1 MDNYG
6 VKLLTSG
13 YSTEQSRRI
22 LLNGMKGYISKRK
35 RRRLNGRKRIHNT
48 AEKSRK
54 GHLKVVP
61 YCESIL
67 HENIFQMTP

>member
-48 AEKSRK
+48 AEESRNGRIRK
-54 GHLKVVP
+54 KLLGK
-61 YCESIL
+61 L
-67 HENIFQMTP
+67 HGTRAG